1 MQGSS
6 TFCRNALLRITMVN
20 SLLNPFIFS
29 HEENCS
35 LEFWPVA
42 KVLHQIN
49 CRNDK
54 QCIIST
60 DIQVTVLILQCK
72 CMFQILWVGRNVH
85 IDRSPLSKHC
95 AKTREV
101 EVCQPAYFHPQCLDL
116 GRSPTYYAYPY
127 PSCYQVGVLVSL
139 PTNPKQGHIS
149 PWDYFSLL
157 INISNKGKASVTQLS
172 TLVTSS
178 PKF

>member
-85 IDRSPLSKHC
+85 IDQIKVSKILGMYIQIYKMLPYNFSVLMLIEISLQTSISSAHKCPLFFSFKIF
-95 AKTREV
+95 RRIWRV
-101 EVCQPAYFHPQCLDL
+101 NLDVIYL
-116 GRSPTYYAYPY
+116 
-127 PSCYQVGVLVSL
+127 
-139 PTNPKQGHIS
+139 
-149 PWDYFSLL
+149 F
-157 INISNKGKASVTQLS
+157 
-172 TLVTSS
+172 
-178 PKF
+178 